1 MGTVAKN
8 EPAVK
13 VEAEKLA
20 KPDSWKP
27 RITERTMPSG
37 AVVVRADWWEKKP
50 GGGYTHKQT
59 QRATRRELE
68 DWVAGEQKRLKSE
81 MGLIH
86 KAERRGDNVI
96 TLANLSPTERAALAQ
111 AVETIRKAG
120 GRVEALA
127 DASRVFA
134 STHLTGAKITVA
146 DLRAEHLEAMQKQG
160 KRPPT
165 IRDRRLYLADFVA
178 TYGDTLAATVTKAQ
192 AEDWIFDADTPAT
205 QASRRRALH
214 ALFNYAMRREYMERN
229 PVSTV
234 EKPRELGPD
243 KVDIFTPAEV
253 EALLRAAQK
262 TEPRLVP
269 YFAIGIFAGLRPQNE
284 LRLLDW
290 ENINLESGLLTVTRR
305 TSKTARVRHVPIQPN
320 LRAWLE
326 TVPKSKRKG
335 RLFYSRRAFFRVLGR
350 DWPQSKSRLERAAKA
365 ARAAKK
371 GFKLPGPEPTPKPK
385 KKEKPL
391 RWGADIMR
399 HSFCSFRQA
408 VIKNIAQLCHEAGNT
423 PAVAAAHYLNPR
435 GSAAEVEKFWSILPT
450 PAKAQRRKGN
460 RP

>member
-1 MGTVAKN
+1 MGTVPKN

-27 RITERTMPSG
+27 RITERHLPSG
-37 AVVVRADWWEKKP
+37 AVVWRADWWERKP
-50 GGGYTHKQT
+50 GGGYAHKQT
-59 QRATRRELE
+59 QRATRRELD

-96 TLANLSPTERAALAQ
+96 TLANLSPSERAALAQ

-134 STHLTGAKITVA
+134 ETHLTGAKITVA
-146 DLRAEHLEAMQKQG
+146 DLREEHLEAMQKQG

-165 IRDRRLYLADFVA
+165 IRDRRLYLGDFVEA
-178 TYGDTLAATVTKAQ
+178 YGDTLAATVTKAQ
-192 AEDWIFDADTPAT
+192 AEDWIFEADTPSK

-214 ALFNYAMRREYMERN
+214 ALFNYAMRREYVERN
-229 PVSTV
+229 PVATV

-243 KVDIFTPAEV
+243 KVDIFTPAEA
-253 EALLRAAQK
+253 EAVLRAAQDK
-262 TEPRLVP
+262 DPRLVP
-269 YFAIGIFAGLRPQNE
+269 YFAVGMFAGLRPQNE

-290 ENINLESGLLTVTRR
+290 GNINLEAGLLTVTRR
-305 TSKTARVRHVPIQPN
+305 TSKTARVRHVPILPN

-326 TVPKSKRKG
+326 SVPAAKRKG

-350 DWPQSKSRLERAAKA
+350 DWPQSRGQSVRAEKA

-371 GFKLPGPEPTPKPK
+371 GFKMPGPEPLAKPK

-399 HSFCSFRQA
+399 HTFCSFRQA
-408 VIKNIAQLCHEAGNT
+408 VLRDIGKLCHEAGNT
-423 PAVAAAHYLNPR
+423 PAVATAHYLNPR
-435 GSAAEVEKFWSILPT
+435 ASGAEVKKFWSIMPN
-450 PAKAQRRKGN
+450 KRKGN
-460 RP
+460 